1 MWNRGTI
8 VHSRVL
14 LLSGSLLLHAFVMPP
29 QYFEYMVLLIDSLRD
44 LRRESWEIL
53 YSTEYMAVLVVPILL
68 VCLDSWVKRPF

>member
-14 LLSGSLLLHAFVMPP
+14 LLSGSVLLHAFVMPP
-29 QYFEYMVLLIDSLRD
+29 RYFEYMVLLIDSLRD